1 MPIESKGATTMGETN
16 DAVQLPQSSKIAD
29 PPALDV
35 ALGVE
40 KFSATDLMTLRHDL
54 LSSGVDSFQAAE
66 IVASFLTGRGY
77 GISPME
83 ARSVVCAI
91 EVPGATPE
99 RIQAELERGAR
110 VM

>member
-1 MPIESKGATTMGETN
+1 MGETN
-16 DAVQLPQSSKIAD
+16 ETVPMLK
-29 PPALDV
+29 PAEPEQICREDV

-54 LSSGVDSFQAAE
+54 LQSGVDSFQAAE
-66 IVASFLTGRGY
+66 IVANFLTGRGY
-77 GISPME
+77 GISATE
-83 ARSVVCAI
+83 ARSVATAI

-99 RIQAELERGAR
+99 HIQAQLERVAR